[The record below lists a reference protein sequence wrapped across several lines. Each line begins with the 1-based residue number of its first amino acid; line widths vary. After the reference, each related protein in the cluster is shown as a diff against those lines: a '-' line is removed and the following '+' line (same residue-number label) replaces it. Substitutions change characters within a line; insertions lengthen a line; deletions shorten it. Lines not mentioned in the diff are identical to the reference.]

1 MKFVNHLYFSIVVC
15 FCLSTRLSAQSF
27 TRSELTTPLTNPWEI
42 TYGPDGFLWLSESG
56 ANVVRVDPTS
66 GAKTTVFTAADY
78 FGGAPSEAL
87 NACFQPNIG
96 AGTLGLTLHPD
107 FLTPNSSYVYFVY
120 SYNSGTTQTPATK
133 FKIVRL
139 TWNAVSATVTA
150 SLNLITNLPTS
161 YDHLGGRLLAVK
173 QNGLNYLYLSI
184 GDHGISETNAPTCYT
199 LQSTNPNNF
208 TQDINFLNG
217 KIHRFN
223 MDGTIPTTNP
233 VIGNSFYTR
242 GHRNPQG
249 LAFNPTQNILY
260 DIEHGDRTDDEINI
274 IEKGKNYG
282 WKNVRGYHS
291 DNNIAGEAAFVAGYT
306 INPSISGDGLKEAL
320 YSWCAT
326 PQPTTTAFLD
336 WCTVAPSDGIY
347 YNSTAIPT
355 WSNSLLVVTLKNGSL
370 TDNEVFKFQLDASGT
385 ALVPSTTLTPNPQTF
400 FGADQNLNGRL
411 RDICISPD
419 GKKIYLIN
427 NGGAATDKITVYTYN
442 PPAISVKEYTKTI
455 SFNLSPNPTT
465 GEVLVNSTEIIQSIS
480 IEDVMGKT
488 LKHITENTTQFSI
501 SDLPSG
507 IYFVKISGV
516 TSNSAIKKII
526 KQ

>member
-1 MKFVNHLYFSIVVC
+1 MKLNRLFFAVIICFSL
-15 FCLSTRLSAQSF
+15 FTKLSAQSF
-27 TRSELTTPLTNPWEI
+27 TRTELPTPLTNPWEI
-42 TYGPDGFLWLSESG
+42 TYGPDNFLWLTESG
-56 ANVVRVDPTS
+56 GKVVRVDPAS

-87 NACFQPNIG
+87 STCFQPNIG

-107 FLTPNSSYVYFVY
+107 FLTVGSSYIYFVY
-120 SYNSGTTQTPATK
+120 SYNSGTTQAPATK

-139 TWNAVSATVTA
+139 TWNSVSSSVTA
-150 SLNLITNLPTS
+150 SLNLVTSLPTS

-173 QNGLNYLYLSI
+173 QNGFNFLYLSI
-184 GDHGISETNAPTCYT
+184 GDHGISETNSPTCYT
-199 LQSTNPNNF
+199 PQSNNPNNL
-208 TQDINFLNG
+208 TQDINYLNG

-233 VIGNSFYTR
+233 VIGNSFYSR

-249 LAFNPTQNILY
+249 LAFNPTQNVLY
-260 DIEHGDRTDDEINI
+260 DMEHGDRTDDEINV

-306 INPSISGDGLKEAL
+306 INPSISGDGLKEAM
-320 YSWCAT
+320 YAWCAT
-326 PQPTTTAFLD
+326 AQPTISNFGD

-347 YNSTAIPT
+347 YNSTGIPN
-355 WSNSLLVVTLKNGSL
+355 WNNSLLVVTLKNGTV

-400 FGADQNLNGRL
+400 FGADQSLNGRL
-411 RDICISPD
+411 RDICVSPD

-427 NGGAATDKITVYTYN
+427 NGGAATDKITVYTYV
-442 PPAISVKEYTKTI
+442 PPAISVKELTKTI

-465 GEVLVNSTEIIQSIS
+465 GEVVVNSTDLIHSIS

-488 LKHITENTTQFSI
+488 VKLVTENTTKFSI
-501 SDLPSG
+501 SDLPNG
-507 IYFVKISGV
+507 VYFVKV
-516 TSNSAIKKII
+516 TGNAANYSIKKII
-526 KQ
+526 KN